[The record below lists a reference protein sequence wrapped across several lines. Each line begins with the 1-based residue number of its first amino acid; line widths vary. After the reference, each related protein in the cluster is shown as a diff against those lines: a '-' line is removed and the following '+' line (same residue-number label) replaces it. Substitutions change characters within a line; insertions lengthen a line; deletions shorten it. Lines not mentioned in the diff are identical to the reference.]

1 MISNGGCRR
10 AITGMAERGDVL
22 DALERLLADAREGR
36 GGALFVVGAAGLGK
50 TTVLEH
56 AITVATPRF
65 AVGVGRGDQ
74 VEAML
79 PFGLIGQALTQLL
92 DGELPGDGLTVDA
105 LTLDAQGSEVADIS
119 AQARFYDILRRV
131 RKAAVRPLLVALD
144 DLHWSDPDSLTVIHL
159 LCRRLAGLPVALIAT
174 TRPWPTEAVTS
185 AQDLA
190 AQGLAEIEP
199 LTPLSTAAARKL
211 LCSRVSEQVGVGV
224 TLVDQAVELCGGNPL
239 LVEQVATELRRS
251 GRLSEGQVGFS
262 RFVGVGAAGQR
273 YLRAASVLG
282 TRFRAAVATD
292 VAGLS
297 ATEAATELDGL
308 FRGGLLHEADEGWAR
323 FTHALIRQ
331 GVYEDIAP
339 PVRRD
344 LHAASFRALVAAG
357 AHPAEAAEHAVAA
370 HLAGDPVAVCTVAR
384 AGRAALR
391 VGAVRA
397 ARVHLAAGLRLAG
410 EAAPAELLFDLA
422 AALFADGASE
432 EAIAIYERLLNLPG
446 LPTADHIAVLREL
459 GQASFGTGQVERA
472 AACYE
477 SAVAL
482 AEPEHPA
489 LAIGVLLDQAF
500 HHQLLSGPRATLP
513 WADRAAE
520 LATAHGV
527 LRASVRAYWGS
538 IAYRCG
544 DPDGLVAAATAAATT
559 HADLIPTAR
568 SMDRHRYRHP
578 ALSYAILAVHAE
590 RFTDAERLLTEIL
603 SSEKHRYEPVTLIEA
618 EIAWIDG
625 LCRLGRLD
633 EALTHV
639 DRLTELA
646 ELFDPYLPP
655 LAITYRALVLLEQ
668 GHLEQA
674 ALRCAQ
680 LPARVHHLHS
690 MHLVDGLTLHV
701 RGVLAYRQGD
711 AETACALFAQ
721 LQDWAERTG
730 EVDPSFVPW
739 AADAIAA
746 YLSCGRDTDARQVI
760 DWVERRAVAL
770 PSRWP
775 TIVVATGRAALA
787 ERTGDRALAESCFS
801 QALALH
807 DELLMP
813 LARAQTLTDYGAF
826 LTRGGDI
833 ARARV
838 PLAEALGIAE
848 ACGAGWHANR
858 ARAEWRRAGGRTRSR
873 KPDELSPQETT
884 VAQLAQAGRTNR
896 EIAQRLHLSI
906 KTVETHLGHIYQKL
920 GIRSRWDLKNTSL
933 DTQNVSKNE

>member
-1 MISNGGCRR
+1 MVSNGGCRR
-10 AITGMAERGDVL
+10 ATTGMTERGDVL

-56 AITVATPRF
+56 AIAVAKPRF

-92 DGELPGDGLTVDA
+92 DGELPDDGLRMDA
-105 LTLDAQGSEVADIS
+105 DSSEAADIS
-119 AQARFYDILRRV
+119 AQARFYDILRGV

-174 TRPWPTEAVTS
+174 TRPWPMEAVTS

-211 LCSRVSEQVGVGV
+211 LCSRVSEQVGA
-224 TLVDQAVELCGGNPL
+224 TLVDQAVDLCGGNPL
-239 LVEQVATELRRS
+239 LVEQVAAELRRS
-251 GRLSEGQVGFS
+251 GRLSEGQVGLS
-262 RFVGVGAAGQR
+262 RFVGVGAAGRR
-273 YLRAASVLG
+273 YLQAASVLG

-297 ATEAATELDGL
+297 ATQAATEIDGL
-308 FRGGLLHEADEGWAR
+308 FRGGILHEADDGWAR

-331 GVYEDIAP
+331 EVYEDIAP

-357 AHPAEAAEHAVAA
+357 AHPAEAAEHAVTA
-370 HLAGDPVAVCTVAR
+370 HLAGDPAAVDTVVR

-397 ARVHLAAGLRLAG
+397 ARAHLAAGLRLAG
-410 EAAPAELLFDLA
+410 DDAPAELLFDLA
-422 AALFADGASE
+422 AALVADGASE
-432 EAIAIYERLLNLPG
+432 EATTIYERLLNLPG
-446 LPTADHIAVLREL
+446 LSAADRIAVLREL

-500 HHQLLSGPRATLP
+500 HHRLLSGPRAALP

-520 LATAHGV
+520 LATSHGV
-527 LRASVRAYWGS
+527 LQASARAFWGE

-544 DPDGLVAAATAAATT
+544 DPDGLVTAATAAAT
-559 HADLIPTAR
+559 HADVIPTAR

-603 SSEKHRYEPVTLIEA
+603 SSAEHRYEPFTLIEA

-639 DRLTELA
+639 DRLIELA

-680 LPARVHHLHS
+680 LPARIHHQHS
-690 MHLVDGLTLHV
+690 MHLADGLTLHV
-701 RGVLAYRQGD
+701 RGVLAHRQGD
-711 AETACALFAQ
+711 TETACALFTQ

-730 EVDPSFVPW
+730 EVDPSFLPW

-746 YLSCGRDTDARQVI
+746 YLSCGRDTDARKVI
-760 DWVERRAVAL
+760 DWVERSAVVL

-787 ERTGDRALAESCFS
+787 ERAGDRALAESCFS
-801 QALALH
+801 QALELH
-807 DELLMP
+807 DELPMP

-838 PLAEALGIAE
+838 PLAEALRIAE
-848 ACGAGWHANR
+848 ACGARWHANR

-906 KTVETHLGHIYQKL
+906 KTVETHLGHIYHKL
-920 GIRSRWDLKNTSL
+920 GIRSRWDLKSTSL
-933 DTQNVSKNE
+933 DTSNNE